1 MANTTTNEG
10 GATAGE
16 RAHEAGCYRGYP
28 ILSGETEPGAGYVN
42 CPAYPEVRR
51 DGTVD
56 PGCTCWCHGPDARTT
71 KGWVRRETVGQALD
85 RRMAEVRS
93 DWPDQA
99 GFAEQQEGHSI
110 VEAALEVADGDPDL
124 AMDAISDATTLTP
137 EAAGMAL
144 ETLAQPHLREGR
156 TDMDVYR
163 TMGLGR

>member
-1 MANTTTNEG
+1 
-10 GATAGE
+10 
-16 RAHEAGCYRGYP
+16 
-28 ILSGETEPGAGYVN
+28 
-42 CPAYPEVRR
+42 
-51 DGTVD
+51 
-56 PGCTCWCHGPDARTT
+56 
-71 KGWVRRETVGQALD
+71 
-85 RRMAEVRS
+85 MAEVRS